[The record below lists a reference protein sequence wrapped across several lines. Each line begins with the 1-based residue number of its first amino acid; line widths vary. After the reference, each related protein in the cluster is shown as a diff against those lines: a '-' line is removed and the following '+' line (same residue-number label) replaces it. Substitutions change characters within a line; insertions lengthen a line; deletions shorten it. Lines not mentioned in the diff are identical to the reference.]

1 MYSYFRPQPLPKIS
15 RDTLQ
20 QFVYEDGY
28 IACAANRALV
38 LGMLEQEGRVNQVL
52 LVKRRPDDINQ
63 RWVIRENG

>member
-63 RWVIRENG
+63 HWVIRENG